1 MKVTFYGKLAE
12 MIGRELDFAIET
24 PCPVARL
31 RGAIAHA
38 YPDAASALADGRV
51 RACVG
56 SSLVGDD
63 HPLAATDEVEFLAP
77 VSGG

>member
-1 MKVTFYGKLAE
+1 
-12 MIGRELDFAIET
+12 
-24 PCPVARL
+24 
-31 RGAIAHA
+31 
-38 YPDAASALADGRV
+38 LADGRV

-56 SSLVGDD
+56 ATLVGDD